1 MNKKNTLSRRDFLKL
16 SALGLGAAAFR
27 PATEIISRISEQA
40 ADTETIGRICVG
52 SVNLR
57 VKPDAES
64 TAIKKLYEDHL
75 IVWQR
80 EVVGKLPSGLLNRKW
95 VETPDGYVYAG
106 SVQPVKNL
114 PNTPMTE
121 LPQNLPGDG
130 FWAEV
135 TVPFVDL
142 IQSNPPA
149 NSPWLKEATLPRL
162 YYSQVVWIDG
172 VRISSEGKILYHVT
186 ERYGTYGDKFWALGE
201 GFRPITSEEIAP
213 IAPEVEEKRIDVHIP
228 HQTLSCYEGNREVY
242 HCRISSGAK
251 YNAYGN
257 AVDDWLTPVGVQRIW
272 RKLISLHMSGGG
284 TGAGWDTPGIGWTCL
299 FNGEGV
305 AIHST
310 FWHNVFGEPRSH
322 GCVNATP
329 EDAKWIFRW
338 TSPGVEYDPGDITV
352 PMPGGT
358 IVNVIDG

>member
-1 MNKKNTLSRRDFLKL
+1 MTNENQLSRRDFLKL

-27 PATEIISRISEQA
+27 PAAEIISTITEQA
-40 ADTETIGRICVG
+40 GAGGKIGRMCY

-57 VKPDAES
+57 MKPDVDSAS
-64 TAIKKLYEDHL
+64 IRTLYEDEL

-80 EVVGKLPSGLLNRKW
+80 EVVGKLPLGLLNRKW
-95 VETPDGYVYAG
+95 VETPEGYVYAG
-106 SVQPVKNL
+106 GVQPVRNL
-114 PNTPMTE
+114 PNVPYTV
-121 LPQNLPGDG
+121 LPADLPGGG

-135 TVPFVDL
+135 TVPYVDL
-142 IQSNPPA
+142 VQANPPA
-149 NSPWLKEATLPRL
+149 SSPWLKEVKLPRL
-162 YYSQVVWIDG
+162 YYSQILWVDNVKT
-172 VRISSEGKILYHVT
+172 SNEGKLLYHIS
-186 ERYGTYGDKFWALGE
+186 ERYGSYGDTFWALAE
-201 GFRPITSEEIAP
+201 GFRPITSEEVAP
-213 IAPEVEEKRIDVHIP
+213 ISPEVEDKRIDVSIP

-242 HCRISSGAK
+242 FCRISSGAK
-251 YNAYGN
+251 YDAYGK
-257 AVDDWLTPVGVQRIW
+257 AVDNWLTPLGPQRIW
-272 RKLISLHMSGGG
+272 RKLVSIHMSGGG

-299 FNGEGV
+299 FNGDGV

-322 GCVNATP
+322 GCVNAAP

-338 TSPGVEYDPGDITV
+338 TTPGVDYDPGDITV

>member
-1 MNKKNTLSRRDFLKL
+1 MTNKNNISRRDFLKL

-27 PATEIISRISEQA
+27 PAAEIISTISTQVGS
-40 ADTETIGRICVG
+40 DGKIGRVCVG

-57 VKPDAES
+57 MKPDADS
-64 TAIKKLYEDHL
+64 ASIKTLYEDHL

-80 EVVGKLPSGLLNRKW
+80 DVVGKLPSGLLNRKW
-95 VETPDGYVYAG
+95 VETPEGYVYAG

-114 PNTPMTE
+114 PNVPYTV
-121 LPQNLPGDG
+121 LPSDLPGGG
-130 FWAEV
+130 FWVEV

-142 IQSNPPA
+142 VQANPPA
-149 NSPWLKEATLPRL
+149 SSPWLKEVKLPRL
-162 YYSQVVWIDG
+162 YYSQILWVDNVKTSNDG
-172 VRISSEGKILYHVT
+172 KLLYHIS
-186 ERYGTYGDKFWALGE
+186 ERYGSYGDTFWALAE
-201 GFRPITSEEIAP
+201 GFRPITSEEVAP
-213 IAPEVEEKRIDVHIP
+213 ISPEVEEKRIDVSVP

-242 HCRISSGAK
+242 FCRISSGAK
-251 YNAYGN
+251 YDAYGK
-257 AVDDWLTPVGVQRIW
+257 AVDNWLTPVGPQRIW
-272 RKLISLHMSGGG
+272 RKLVSIHMSGGG

-338 TSPGVEYDPGDITV
+338 TTPAVDYDPGDITV